1 MSFFRRKKK
10 EVVKRTPVQNMNR
23 ELVIRRHKS
32 RVENLHEELKNLGRE
47 LETLELDTEIPKGT
61 KSKQSDLTIKRMVL
75 IEYELGIR
83 ENLLQWL

>member
-1 MSFFRRKKK
+1 
-10 EVVKRTPVQNMNR
+10 MNR

-47 LETLELDTEIPKGT
+47 LETLELNTEIPKST

-83 ENLLQWL
+83 ENLLRWL